1 MFYKNGLAIWQFFRY
16 SEDVYFPEEP
26 LPDCPE
32 FEEILDGVTLEDNL
46 ETCQQHGE
54 NWEADLITRAREAD
68 EEPDETDNIP
78 APAKVSPSEASEH
91 LEKLRSF
98 ALQNENECCT
108 MSACA
113 KLNWYPSGGR
123 RLIR

>member
-16 SEDVYFPEEP
+16 SEDVYVPEEP

-54 NWEADLITRAREAD
+54 NWEADLITRAKEAD
-68 EEPDETDNIP
+68 EEKEPDETDNIP
-78 APAKVSPSEASEH
+78 APAKVSPSEH

-113 KLNWYPSGGR
+113 S
-123 RLIR
+123 